1 MKFLFLLF
9 GLLAIPL
16 HAQTNLQFDKRLIEC
31 EDKWVAFNNDKDS
44 SYLFGFIYIDGQAG
58 LTLNH
63 EGTFRYTTDRRIVVE
78 KLSSNSIK
86 YRLQPSN
93 KKVAILPV
101 TMYKDLNIEAVP
113 EWLSFY
119 KKDTGRV
126 KGLYQWGYIYN
137 AWNECEIALIF
148 LQRARE
154 KDPRYEGLAVELAF
168 SYNCLNE
175 FQKAEDILEEEV
187 KTNSSNAYVNKEYIF
202 TLAKNKKIEKAVK
215 QFKQSVKNEIDKIYN
230 AENCYNIA
238 QYFYNEKD
246 KNNFNIWYKE
256 LSNWPNENENI
267 TKYAKLMYS
276 EINK

>member
-101 TMYKDLNIEAVP
+101 TMYIDLNIETVP

-137 AWNECEIALIF
+137 AWNECEKALTF

-267 TKYAKLMYS
+267 TKYAKLMYL